1 MNTGYL
7 YSIINLY
14 LKKEDSNKKTSLNI
28 KKLDDDVEFSF
39 NMKKA
44 NEDKTTFVI
53 PYKDYNLYL
62 IDILKTYKENLM
74 IIDEKY
80 SYDNVTNTCYYYVL
94 FNSGRTISF
103 NGFSVL
109 EMNNVR
115 NVLYDIKINQNE
127 IRLED
132 IEQKQE
138 MAYKPRLRLQQ
149 AGFSSY
155 ATLLLVVIFFALV
168 LVVSLFVFKSF
179 IN

>member
-1 MNTGYL
+1 MNIGYL

-14 LKKEDSNKKTSLNI
+14 LKKEINNKRTILSI
-28 KKLDDDVEFSF
+28 KRLDDMVEFSF
-39 NMKKA
+39 SMRQD

-53 PYKDYNLYL
+53 PYKEYNLYL
-62 IDILKTYKENLM
+62 DEIIKNYKESLM

-80 SYDNVTNTCYYYVL
+80 SYDNVTSTCYYYVL
-94 FNSGRTISF
+94 FNSGRCISF
-103 NGFSVL
+103 NGFNIL

-115 NVLYDIKINQNE
+115 NILYDIKINQNE
-127 IRLED
+127 IRVNEID
-132 IEQKQE
+132 EKKE

-155 ATLLLVVIFFALV
+155 ATLFLVVIFFAIV

-179 IN
+179 LN

>member
-1 MNTGYL
+1 MNIGYL

-14 LKKEDSNKKTSLNI
+14 LKKEINNKRTILSI
-28 KKLDDDVEFSF
+28 KRLDDMVEFSF
-39 NMKKA
+39 SMKQD

-53 PYKDYNLYL
+53 PYKEYNLYL
-62 IDILKTYKENLM
+62 DEIIKNYKESLM

-80 SYDNVTNTCYYYVL
+80 SYDNVTSTCYYYVL
-94 FNSGRTISF
+94 FNSGRCISF
-103 NGFSVL
+103 NGFNIL

-115 NVLYDIKINQNE
+115 NILYDIKINQNE
-127 IRLED
+127 IRVNEID
-132 IEQKQE
+132 EKKE

-155 ATLLLVVIFFALV
+155 ATLFLVVIFFAIV

-179 IN
+179 LN